1 MHRLTTSLIATA
13 GTVASTAADASLLHE
28 WGFDGN
34 GIDRIGGA
42 NAAPNP
48 SANFADDAASRALGL
63 GGYARFNW
71 IGPDSDDLL
80 VDSPIDLGAG
90 SFSIAFWVR
99 RNEDGGSGDVVADS
113 TVGPNGDGNDAP
125 GIAINFSGDENFAVL
140 VAPGNPN
147 NTFTAVAQDPF
158 VNGRGWVH
166 YAATVDR
173 LNGSVALYIGGHQAS
188 VTDAPT
194 LVTSTGGIVMPFQRF
209 GSADR
214 VRPGTSPNAG
224 LGGDL
229 GLFQIYDG
237 VLSADDVAALAVPMP
252 GVGLP
257 MLAGVSLV
265 GRGRRQ

>member
-1 MHRLTTSLIATA
+1 MHQFMICLTGLVALATHTIADVSLMH
-13 GTVASTAADASLLHE
+13 V

-48 SANFADDAASRALGL
+48 AANYAEDAASRTLGL
-63 GGYARFNW
+63 GGYARFDR
-71 IGPDSDDLL
+71 IGPNTDDLL
-80 VDSPIDLGAG
+80 VDSPINLGAG

-113 TVGPNGDGNDAP
+113 TVGPNGNGNDAP
-125 GIAINFSGDENFAVL
+125 GLAINFSGDGNFTVL
-140 VAPGNPN
+140 VAPGSPN
-147 NTFTAVAQDPF
+147 NTFTAVAADPF
-158 VNGRGWVH
+158 INDRGWVH

-194 LVTSTGGIVMPFQRF
+194 LVSSTGGIVMPFLRF
-209 GSADR
+209 GSADSFR
-214 VRPGTSPNAG
+214 AGTSPSAG

-229 GLFQIYDG
+229 GLFQIYNG
-237 VLSADDVAALAVPMP
+237 VLLADDVAALAVPMP

-265 GRGRRQ
+265 GRRRRP